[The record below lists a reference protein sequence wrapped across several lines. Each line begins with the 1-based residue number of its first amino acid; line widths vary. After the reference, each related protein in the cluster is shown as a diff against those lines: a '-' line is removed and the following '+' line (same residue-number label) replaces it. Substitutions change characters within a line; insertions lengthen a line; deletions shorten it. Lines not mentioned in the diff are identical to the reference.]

1 MSNQMLKEQI
11 EHKSSVIS
19 DIDNV
24 IKAVS
29 QKIIDDRVPVDMEP
43 ITIKALASLVKA
55 RTSMNYDPFSCI
67 DLFNFDMR
75 GNTMGADEIKEL
87 GQE

>member
-1 MSNQMLKEQI
+1 
-11 EHKSSVIS
+11 
-19 DIDNV
+19 
-24 IKAVS
+24 
-29 QKIIDDRVPVDMEP
+29 MEP
-43 ITIKALASLVKA
+43 STIKALASLVKA

>member
-29 QKIIDDRVPVDMEP
+29 QK
-43 ITIKALASLVKA
+43 
-55 RTSMNYDPFSCI
+55 NY
-67 DLFNFDMR
+67 
-75 GNTMGADEIKEL
+75 
-87 GQE
+87 